1 MTPPGA
7 VVIPKMVEGIGSVD
21 TDGQLYAL
29 LCCRISHDVSFCL
42 NTSGVLPAS
51 CERWHQKQTT
61 RPEVYQAGSFKS
73 GWKIRSI

>member
-29 LCCRISHDVSFCL
+29 LCCRISHDVCFGISCCL
-42 NTSGVLPAS
+42 LMRREGD
-51 CERWHQKQTT
+51 
-61 RPEVYQAGSFKS
+61 
-73 GWKIRSI
+73 